1 MDLGEILRLIA
12 KRWYVAFPSLIVG
25 AALPAAAYTSIPTKY
40 QSESTIS
47 LLNSSAASDVA
58 PHLGNPFLSFDS
70 SLTPTADF
78 LARRLSTSQAAQDLL
93 ALGVTEATSAKL
105 ADNASGPFVTLTM
118 TGTDKAHT
126 MQSMQIFDKYAA
138 DQLQAMQTTGV
149 GSLPTDSLIRSVVI
163 VAPQDPVP
171 QMKSKYEA
179 VAGAGAAGMIL
190 AFLAVFGYDNI
201 ATRRTAKQ
209 GAAPGSGGRSRRSA
223 EPEDDFD
230 DEPGT
235 EPAAIPAQ
243 ASKTPAAPKP
253 AKASQPSEDGLR
265 RRPSSG
271 SDSSSGLRVRSR
283 SGDPAPA
290 DEPADAAPAVTA
302 APAAPAQPAFDFEA
316 ELGKS
321 FAAGARSV
329 AETQQLSLD
338 AIKRAGESEDLGWFP
353 RLDSMDMDDLD
364 GLGDLAVAD
373 RESDKS

>member
-12 KRWYVAFPSLIVG
+12 KRWYVAVPSIIVG
-25 AALPAAAYTSIPTKY
+25 AALPAVAYTSIPTKF

-78 LARRLSTSQAAQDLL
+78 LARRLSTSQAAQELL
-93 ALGVTEATSAKL
+93 ALGVTEQTSAKL

-138 DQLQAMQTTGV
+138 DQLQQMQTTGV
-149 GSLPTDSLIRSVVI
+149 ANLPTDSLIRSVVI
-163 VAPQDPVP
+163 VAPQDPAP

-190 AFLAVFGYDNI
+190 AFLAVFGFDNI

-209 GAAPGSGGRSRRSA
+209 GVAGSGTGRSRRSA
-223 EPEDDFD
+223 DLEDDFD
-230 DEPGT
+230 EEPEA

-243 ASKTPAAPKP
+243 PSKSARASQPSTAAP
-253 AKASQPSEDGLR
+253 SSSPSEDGLR

-271 SDSSSGLRVRSR
+271 GSGSTGSSPGLRVRGR
-283 SGDPAPA
+283 SGE
-290 DEPADAAPAVTA
+290 DEAAGAAEKT
-302 APAAPAQPAFDFEA
+302 APAAPTTPPFDFEA

-321 FAAGARSV
+321 FEAGARSA

-338 AIKRAGESEDLGWFP
+338 AIRRAGGDADDLGWFP
-353 RLDSMDMDDLD
+353 RLNDMDHLD

>member
-12 KRWYVAFPSLIVG
+12 KRWYIAVPSIVVG

-40 QSESTIS
+40 QSESTLS

-93 ALGVTEATSAKL
+93 ALGVTETTSAKL

-126 MQSMQIFDKYAA
+126 MQSMQIFDKYAS
-138 DQLQAMQTTGV
+138 DQLQQMQTTGV
-149 GSLPTDSLIRSVVI
+149 GNLPTDSLIRSVVI

-190 AFLAVFGYDNI
+190 AFLAVFGYDNV
-201 ATRRTAKQ
+201 ATRRTVKQ
-209 GAAPGSGGRSRRSA
+209 AAGTGGRTRRA
-223 EPEDDFD
+223 ADPEDDFD
-230 DEPGT
+230 DEPET
-235 EPAAIPAQ
+235 EAAIPAQ
-243 ASKTPAAPKP
+243 ASGGKDAKSAKAP
-253 AKASQPSEDGLR
+253 KASQPAEDGLR
-265 RRPSSG
+265 RRPS

-283 SGDPAPA
+283 AGETAPA
-290 DEPADAAPAVTA
+290 DEPAP
-302 APAAPAQPAFDFEA
+302 APAAPATPPVLDPPFDFEA

-338 AIKRAGESEDLGWFP
+338 AIKRAGDSEDLGWFP
-353 RLDSMDMDDLD
+353 RLDAMDMDHLD
-364 GLGDLAVAD
+364 EIGDLAVAD

>member
-12 KRWYVAFPSLIVG
+12 KRWYVAVPSIIVG
-25 AALPAAAYTSIPTKY
+25 AALPAAAYTGIPTKF

-78 LARRLSTSQAAQDLL
+78 LARRLSTSQAAQELL
-93 ALGVTEATSAKL
+93 ALGVTEQTSAKL

-138 DQLQAMQTTGV
+138 DQLQQMQTTGV
-149 GSLPTDSLIRSVVI
+149 GNLPTDSLIRSVVI
-163 VAPQDPVP
+163 VAPQDPAP

-190 AFLAVFGYDNI
+190 AFLAVFGFDNI
-201 ATRRTAKQ
+201 ATRRSVRQ
-209 GAAPGSGGRSRRSA
+209 GGPASGSGRSRRA
-223 EPEDDFD
+223 ADLEDGFDEEPEDGS
-230 DEPGT
+230 PV
-235 EPAAIPAQ
+235 IPAQ
-243 ASKTPAAPKP
+243 PSKAAKTGDAAQP
-253 AKASQPSEDGLR
+253 SQPSSTEDGLR
-265 RRPSSG
+265 RRPPAGSG
-271 SDSSSGLRVRSR
+271 SSPGLRVRGR
-283 SGDPAPA
+283 AGE
-290 DEPADAAPAVTA
+290 EPAEAAAAA
-302 APAAPAQPAFDFEA
+302 APAAPAEPSFDFEA

-321 FAAGARSV
+321 FEAGARSA

-338 AIKRAGESEDLGWFP
+338 AIRRAGGSEDLGWFP
-353 RLDSMDMDDLD
+353 RLDDMDHLD

>member
-12 KRWYVAFPSLIVG
+12 KRWYVAFPSLMLG
-25 AALPAAAYTSIPTKY
+25 AALPAAAYTSIPTKF
-40 QSESTIS
+40 QSQSTLS

-93 ALGVTEATSAKL
+93 ALGVTEETSAKL

-138 DQLQAMQTTGV
+138 DQLQQMQTAGV
-149 GSLPTDSLIRSVVI
+149 GNLPTDSLIRSVVI

-179 VAGAGAAGMIL
+179 VAGAGAAGVVL

-201 ATRRTAKQ
+201 ATRRTVKQ
-209 GAAPGSGGRSRRSA
+209 GPGPAGGRSRRA
-223 EPEDDFD
+223 ADVEDEFD
-230 DEPGT
+230 DET
-235 EPAAIPAQ
+235 EAESAAVPAP
-243 ASKTPAAPKP
+243 P
-253 AKASQPSEDGLR
+253 AKDAKKKAGQSKPSEDGLR

-283 SGDPAPA
+283 SGDAGVP
-290 DEPADAAPAVTA
+290 DEAAPAPSSRTE
-302 APAAPAQPAFDFEA
+302 PPPFDFEA
-316 ELGKS
+316 ELGRS
-321 FAAGARSV
+321 FEAGARSA

-338 AIKRAGESEDLGWFP
+338 AIKRAGASEDLGWFP
-353 RLDSMDMDDLD
+353 RLDDMDIDHMD